1 MIIGTRTLTVRTPA
15 GEKPVVITMFQPVVN
30 GPAWDC
36 HYEIGWPE
44 GVVRSRAMGNDML
57 HAIDM
62 AQNKIATDLY
72 MSRYHH
78 DRAMWWIK
86 PWVGYGFPISKGARD
101 LLIGDDQE
109 YYGLDIK

>member
-1 MIIGTRTLTVRTPA
+1 MIIGTRTLTVATSA
-15 GEKPVVITMFQPVVN
+15 GDRPVIIRMFEPIAD

-36 HYEIGWPE
+36 SYEIDWPE
-44 GVVRSRAMGNDML
+44 GLVKSHAMGNDAL

-62 AQNKIATDLY
+62 AQQKIATDLY

-78 DRAMWWIK
+78 ERKMWWIK
-86 PWVGYGFPISKGARD
+86 PWIGYGFPMPKGARD

-109 YYGLDIK
+109 YYGLDR